1 LTEKFC
7 PFIKGIC
14 KKDRCVMWIGGE
26 CRLIMLIDLYISS
39 KIYELYGYE
48 DGVFEIEDVEEDEA
62 S

>member
-1 LTEKFC
+1 
-7 PFIKGIC
+7 
-14 KKDRCVMWIGGE
+14 MWVGGE

-48 DGVFEIEDVEEDEA
+48 DGALEVDVEEEEDA

>member
-1 LTEKFC
+1 
-7 PFIKGIC
+7 
-14 KKDRCVMWIGGE
+14 MWVGGE

-48 DGVFEIEDVEEDEA
+48 NGTLEVEDVDEDEA

>member
-1 LTEKFC
+1 MTEKFC

-14 KKDRCVMWIGGE
+14 KKDRCIMWVGGE
-26 CRLIMLIDLYISS
+26 CRLVMLIDLYISS

-48 DGVFEIEDVEEDEA
+48 DGAIEIDVEEEQDA

>member
-1 LTEKFC
+1 MDKFC
-7 PFIKGIC
+7 PFIKDIC
-14 KKDRCVMWIGGE
+14 KKDKCVMWIVGE

-48 DGVFEIEDVEEDEA
+48 DGAFEVEEMEEDEA